1 MSGAGYMLV
10 GKGVREVDERESREE
25 DKWRGD
31 YAQED
36 DRGDYAHE
44 DDRGD
49 YAHEDNRG
57 DYAHENRENDKEG
70 TTVHKSNG

>member
-1 MSGAGYMLV
+1 MRV
-10 GKGVREVDERESREE
+10 GKGMREVDERESREE

-44 DDRGD
+44 NRRGD
-49 YAHEDNRG
+49 CAHED
-57 DYAHENRENDKEG
+57 RENDKEG
-70 TTVHKSNG
+70 TTVHESNG